1 MFSMMTL
8 LNSLPQSGSY
18 LISGKTSRSSP
29 DPILYERV
37 RELLANLKLVG
48 VQAVKLTLIG
58 TVQVAAVPILN
69 ERYASSEKAASVVSV
84 ACKKTLCVSLFRLRN
99 FCDVTSSTVGMPPLQ
114 VINSLPV
121 RSRVSYATISLTI
134 GE

>member
-58 TVQVAAVPILN
+58 TVQVASSPILN
-69 ERYASSEKAASVVSV
+69 KRYESSKKLASVVSV
-84 ACKKTLCVSLFRLRN
+84 AFRN
-99 FCDVTSSTVGMPPLQ
+99 TS
-114 VINSLPV
+114 
-121 RSRVSYATISLTI
+121 
-134 GE
+134 